1 MTTAAPAP
9 LNRERILQCAL
20 RLADRDG
27 LDGASLRKVAGE
39 LGVHVTSL
47 YNHVPTKEAL
57 LDGVV
62 EELLASADLPRGE
75 VAWEPWVRGFVAGV
89 ARMAREHAGAFE
101 VLLRRPVQGPRATA
115 TFEVGLEAFRR
126 AGLDVAESYA
136 AVKTVALAVL
146 GCCLEQSNAASGD
159 LLQTDVAHLP
169 WTEFPVMHEVTS
181 VVDDVDVVAVLTDVL
196 VGGLAARIARR

>member
-1 MTTAAPAP
+1 MTSAAPAP
-9 LNRERILQCAL
+9 LSRERILQCAV

-27 LDGASLRKVAGE
+27 LDGASLRKVAIE

-62 EELLASADLPRGE
+62 EELLASTDLPRTE
-75 VAWEPWVRGFVAGV
+75 TTWDQWVREFVAGV
-89 ARMAREHAGAFE
+89 ARMAREHPGAFE
-101 VLLRRPVQGPRATA
+101 VLMRRPVQGPRATA

-126 AGLDVAESYA
+126 AGLDVVESYG

-146 GCCLEQSNAASGD
+146 GCCLEQSNAESGD
-159 LLQTDVAHLP
+159 LLQTDVSGLP
-169 WTEFPVMHEVTS
+169 WSEFPVMHEVTA
-181 VVDDVDVVAVLTDVL
+181 VVDEVDVVAVLTDVL
-196 VGGLAARIARR
+196 VAGLAARIARR

>member
-1 MTTAAPAP
+1 VTSAP
-9 LNRERILQCAL
+9 LSRERILQCAL
-20 RLADRDG
+20 QLADRDG

-62 EELLASADLPRGE
+62 EELLASVDLPRVE
-75 VAWEPWVRGFVAGV
+75 VPWDAWVRGFVAGV
-89 ARMAREHAGAFE
+89 AQMAREHGGAFE

-126 AGLDVAESYA
+126 AGLDVAGSYG

-146 GCCLEQSNAASGD
+146 GCCLEQANAASAD
-159 LLQTDVAHLP
+159 LLQTDVRGLP
-169 WTEFPVMHEVTS
+169 TTEFPVMHEVTA
-181 VVDDVDVVAVLTDVL
+181 VVDVVDVVAVLTDVL
-196 VGGLAARIARR
+196 VAGLAARIARS